1 MQVSGRMKS
10 TIVSAVVLLLASSP
24 ALAADRKIKPL
35 PADQCRA
42 LGELVGKAI
51 AMPLSAR
58 TGRPA
63 FPSGVSGDA
72 CLLSGKATGLAI
84 GFNAA
89 QDRLD
94 RSIAEWTRVPDY
106 DADGPYSTVKGFA
119 KGQAMLLYQLETDP
133 PAGTCDN
140 IVIAD
145 CRVPRAQW
153 HWALEVVAF
162 LQ

>member
-1 MQVSGRMKS
+1 MNRM
-10 TIVSAVVLLLASSP
+10 IGLAVVLMLASSP
-24 ALAADRKIKPL
+24 ALAADRKIRPL
-35 PADQCRA
+35 PADQCRV
-42 LGELVGKAI
+42 LGETLAKAI
-51 AMPLSAR
+51 AIPLSAR

-63 FPSGVSGDA
+63 FPGGLSGDA
-72 CLLSGKATGLAI
+72 CLLSGKATGLKI

-106 DADGPYSTVKGFA
+106 DADGPYSTVKGFT
-119 KGQAMLLYQLETDP
+119 KGEAMLLYQLETDP

-145 CRVPRAQW
+145 CRVPRAKW
-153 HWALEVVAF
+153 HWVLEVVSF
-162 LQ
+162 IQ